1 MLRTLSVRPE
11 RYLCSTRRIT
21 LELTNYIILAIGALL
36 LVSVY
41 ASLLSARVGMPLLL
55 VFLGLGM
62 LMGEQGPGGVKYDDV
77 QSAHL
82 IGSLALAVILFDG
95 GMRTEVTTF
104 RVGLRPAMLLSTL
117 GVLLS
122 SLVTG
127 WAAMWVF
134 DLHWME
140 GMLIGAIVGST
151 DAAAVFSLLRNQG
164 IELKQRVGATLE
176 IESGSN
182 DPMAIFLTI
191 VLVEAL
197 ATGQSVLDWHWLLEF
212 VKQMGLGGLAGVG
225 GGWLLVKMVN
235 RIRLTPGLYPLLV
248 LAAALALFGA
258 VASIDGSGFLAVYL
272 AGLVVG
278 NRPLQAGHNILRFHD
293 GMAWLA
299 QIGLFLVLGLLAQ
312 PSELLDHAG
321 QALFVAAILMFVAR
335 PLAVALCLKPFH
347 LPWREQVFIAWVGL
361 RGAVPIVLALFPLL
375 AGLEHAREFF
385 NTAFFVVLV
394 SLTVQGWSVAP
405 LARKLGLNVPQEAV
419 GLHRVGLDI
428 PGQPDFELAVYE
440 VKEGTSIAGRRVAEV
455 ALPPGCRLAGLVHDG
470 EPQDLRLAERYRAGD
485 FVYVLAFR
493 QALPQLERMFIPTS
507 AQAETAKRQ
516 FFGEFVLKGDAR
528 LEDMALVYGISVPP
542 EYSGKS
548 LAQLFGE
555 HFHGRQVPGDRLP
568 LGSIELVIKEMQGEQ
583 VVSVGVKLPH

>member
-1 MLRTLSVRPE
+1 MELS
-11 RYLCSTRRIT
+11 
-21 LELTNYIILAIGALL
+21 NYIILAIGALL

-62 LMGEQGPGGVKYDDV
+62 LMGRQGPGGIAYDDV

-104 RVGLRPAMLLSTL
+104 RVGLRPALLLSTL
-117 GVLLS
+117 GVLVS
-122 SLVTG
+122 ALVTG

-140 GMLIGAIVGST
+140 GVLIGAIVGST

-197 ATGQSVLDWHWLLEF
+197 ATGRSVLEWAWLLEF

-225 GGWLLVKMVN
+225 GGWLLVCMVN

-248 LAAALALFGA
+248 LAAALTLFGA
-258 VASIDGSGFLAVYL
+258 VASSGGSGFLAVYL

-278 NRPLQAGHNILRFHD
+278 NKPLQAGHNIRRFHD

-299 QIGLFLVLGLLAQ
+299 QIGLFLVLGLLVQ
-312 PSELLDHAG
+312 PSALLDHAG
-321 QALFVAAILMFVAR
+321 RALFVAAVLMFVAR

-347 LPWREQVFIAWVGL
+347 LPGREQLFIAWVGL

-405 LARKLGLNVPQEAV
+405 LARQLGLDVPRESA
-419 GLHRVGLDI
+419 GLHRVGLDV

-440 VKEGTSIAGRRVAEV
+440 VAARAPIAGRPLAAVT
-455 ALPPGCRLAGLVHDG
+455 LPPGCRLAGVVRDG
-470 EPQDLRLAERYRAGD
+470 EPQDLRQVENLRVGD
-485 FVYVLAFR
+485 FVYLLAFR
-493 QALPQLERMFIPTS
+493 QALSSLERLFVPSST
-507 AQAETAKRQ
+507 QAETAQRQ
-516 FFGEFVLKGDAR
+516 FFGEFVLKGEAR
-528 LEDMALVYGISVPP
+528 LEDMALVYGISIPP
-542 EYSGKS
+542 EYGGKS
-548 LAQLFGE
+548 LAQLFGD
-555 HFHGRQVPGDRLP
+555 HFHGRQVTGDRLP
-568 LGSIELVIKEMQGEQ
+568 LGGIELVIKEMQGDQ